1 MRLTVSRRVAGEAK
15 CAATY
20 VKLLEDLS
28 RDGGRTGR
36 TGRTQSI
43 RILEAGFLDY
53 RMIRLNLDVPPAGD
67 ELHTELTAT
76 QLRAALRDGLGV
88 DPRML
93 SGRLAVLV
101 DLAEDGEET
110 MASLRGSG
118 YTVTVNDAEVI
129 S

>member
-1 MRLTVSRRVAGEAK
+1 MRLTVARRVAGEGK
-15 CAATY
+15 CTATY

-28 RDGGRTGR
+28 CAGGASGR
-36 TGRTQSI
+36 GI

-53 RMIRLNLDVPPAGD
+53 RMVRLSLDVPSAD
-67 ELHTELTAT
+67 DRLHTDLASAELC
-76 QLRAALRDGLGV
+76 AALRDGLGF

-101 DLAEDGEET
+101 ELADDGGRT
-110 MASLRGSG
+110 VAGLRDRG
-118 YTVTVNDAEVI
+118 YTVTTDGVKAA

>member
-1 MRLTVSRRVAGEAK
+1 MRLRVARRVAGEGK
-15 CAATY
+15 CTATY

-28 RDGGRTGR
+28 CGGGAGR
-36 TGRTQSI
+36 EI

-53 RMIRLNLDVPPAGD
+53 RMVRLSLGVPPAD
-67 ELHTELTAT
+67 DRLHTDLASAELF
-76 QLRAALRDGLGV
+76 AALADGLGV

-101 DLAEDGEET
+101 ELPDDGGRT
-110 MASLRGSG
+110 IAGLRDRG
-118 YTVTVNDAEVI
+118 YTVTIDGVKAT

>member
-20 VKLLEDLS
+20 IKLLEDLS
-28 RDGGRTGR
+28 RCGGRTS
-36 TGRTQSI
+36 RTQSI

-53 RMIRLNLDVPPAGD
+53 RMIRLNLDVPVGD
-67 ELHTELTAT
+67 ELHTELAAT
-76 QLRAALRDGLGV
+76 QLCDALRDGLGV

-110 MASLRGSG
+110 TASLRGSG